1 MTCPSFYF
9 PSELQVSA
17 IEAKVERE
25 EGFDGL
31 DDIDEK
37 QHDNKENVDNNQE
50 NGDPNSRLV

>member
-37 QHDNKENVDNNQE
+37 QHNNKEDADNN
-50 NGDPNSRLV
+50 DANSRLV